1 MNERQ
6 HIALT
11 EAQIIA
17 AEKGELQLETRDGRK
32 VVQFIWLREPLKQ
45 TDNSVLTAVFSDGEA
60 RSCFIDGMFLN
71 KQALNLTFSSQNQ
84 PNQSKYHKNRFTKW
98 VR

>member
-32 VVQFIWLREPLKQ
+32 VVQFVWNRLPYDQNRPDVIA
-45 TDNSVLTAVFSDGEA
+45 AVVDMEGLA
-60 RSCFIDGMFLN
+60 TTYGYY
-71 KQALNLTFSSQNQ
+71 KTGKYKTNQ
-84 PNQSKYHKNRFTKW
+84 LDCLDLFVSKPTEQ
-98 VR
+98 

>member
-17 AEKGELQLETRDGRK
+17 AEKGELQLEYRNGGAAMQIIYDRDFTHKTYPLISYDITGRGYAHFK
-32 VVQFIWLREPLKQ
+32 NGKAVSEPKFDLFVSEP
-45 TDNSVLTAVFSDGEA
+45 DVYFSEPA
-60 RSCFIDGMFLN
+60 E
-71 KQALNLTFSSQNQ
+71 Q
-84 PNQSKYHKNRFTKW
+84 
-98 VR
+98 